1 MAKPP
6 NPGVYKLFGSW
17 QIFQVMKYFQ
27 VVTNVAVTYKFSCW
41 GRGRETAWR
50 CLQNLQLLK
59 NCFARLQIF
68 VPAYKFLTCS
78 RVVNRGCVPAPQVWC
93 LQVLSLLT
101 NFQTL
106 YTVRHGPTHCT
117 FFYFCFLI
125 ITTGAPRNWSLRAQ
139 VTDRGFYH
147 SAMSTWGW
155 SNFVHIYLI
164 FHINLM

>member
-1 MAKPP
+1 
-6 NPGVYKLFGSW
+6 
-17 QIFQVMKYFQ
+17 MKYFH

-50 CLQNLQLLK
+50 CLQNLQVLK

-117 FFYFCFLI
+117 FFYFFFDYYYRCTKELI
-125 ITTGAPRNWSLRAQ
+125 PEGTSHRQRVLPFCHVDLR
-139 VTDRGFYH
+139 
-147 SAMSTWGW
+147 MK
-155 SNFVHIYLI
+155 
-164 FHINLM
+164 

>member
-17 QIFQVMKYFQ
+17 QIFQVMKYFH

-117 FFYFCFLI
+117 FFIFFLLSLQVHQGIDPWGHKSQTEGFTILPCRLENEVISCTDILYF
-125 ITTGAPRNWSLRAQ
+125 S
-139 VTDRGFYH
+139 
-147 SAMSTWGW
+147 SS
-155 SNFVHIYLI
+155 
-164 FHINLM
+164 

>member
-6 NPGVYKLFGSW
+6 NRGVYKVFVSW
-17 QIFQVMKYFQ
+17 QICQVMKYFQ

-59 NCFARLQIF
+59 NSFARLQIF
-68 VPAYKFLTCS
+68 LPAYKFLTCS
-78 RVVNRGCVPAPQVWC
+78 RVVNGRGVPAPQVWC

-106 YTVRHGPTHCT
+106 YTVRHGPTHWT
-117 FFYFCFLI
+117 FFYFYFWLL
-125 ITTGAPRNWSLRAQ
+125 PQ
-139 VTDRGFYH
+139 VHQGIDPWGHKSQTEGFTILPCRLEDEVISCTDILYF
-147 SAMSTWGW
+147 SS
-155 SNFVHIYLI
+155 S
-164 FHINLM
+164 